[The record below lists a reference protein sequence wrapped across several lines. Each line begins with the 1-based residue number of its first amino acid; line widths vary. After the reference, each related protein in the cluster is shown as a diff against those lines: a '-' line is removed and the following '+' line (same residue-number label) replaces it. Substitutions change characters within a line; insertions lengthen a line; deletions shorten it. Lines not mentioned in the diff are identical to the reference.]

1 MQQLIYFI
9 SPLMSMLSYLN
20 EDPPNPPITVQFI
33 YTSKIPRHGLDSIL
47 FLPRLK
53 KIFASSVSRGW
64 SLSLYVTGISPSSN
78 ALSTTE
84 GIQSI
89 HPRRINHEDLIQ
101 ALGPLPERN
110 GVVVY
115 VCGPAAM
122 TDEFLQ
128 VLRIQEGMEAKRVLC
143 EKWW

>member
-1 MQQLIYFI
+1 MQQLIHVI

-53 KIFASSVSRGW
+53 KIFASSASLGW
-64 SLSLYVTGISPSSN
+64 SLSLYLTGIFPSSN
-78 ALSTTE
+78 PLSRTE
-84 GIQSI
+84 GIKSI

-101 ALGPLPERN
+101 ALGPVPERS
-110 GVVVY
+110 GVVAY
-115 VCGPAAM
+115 VCGPTAM
-122 TDEFLQ
+122 TNEFLQ
-128 VLRIQEGMEAKRVLC
+128 VIRIQEGIEAKRVLC

>member
-1 MQQLIYFI
+1 MQQLIYVI

-20 EDPPNPPITVQFI
+20 EDPPNPPITIQFM

-47 FLPRLK
+47 FLPRLRK
-53 KIFASSVSRGW
+53 LFASSASFGW
-64 SLSLYVTGISPSSN
+64 SLNLYLTGISPSSN
-78 ALSTTE
+78 PLSRTE

-101 ALGPLPERN
+101 ALGPASERSR
-110 GVVVY
+110 VVAY
-115 VCGPAAM
+115 VCGPDAM

-128 VLRIQEGMEAKRVLC
+128 VIRIQEGIAANRVLC